1 MVTVRRLASELIGS
15 ALLAMIVIGSGIM
28 AQQLSPNDIGLQL
41 LENALV
47 TGCGLFVL
55 IELFGPIGGAEFN
68 PVVSLVKVALEGR
81 SLIDAL
87 SYIPVQVA
95 GCVVGAITANAMF
108 ALPAVTW
115 SQHHRVSGP
124 HFLSEVIAT
133 AGLVLTI
140 FVLARRGRAALIGVA
155 VASYITAAYFF
166 TSSTSFA
173 NPAITVGRMFS
184 NSFAGIAPDSVLFF
198 IGAQLVGGLLGLGLI
213 TLLTTKE
220 PS

>member
-1 MVTVRRLASELIGS
+1 MVAVRRLVSELIGS

-28 AQQLSPNDIGLQL
+28 AQRLSPNDIGLQL

-81 SLIDAL
+81 SLVDAL

>member
-1 MVTVRRLASELIGS
+1 
-15 ALLAMIVIGSGIM
+15 MIVIGSGIM

-81 SLIDAL
+81 SLVDAL

>member
-1 MVTVRRLASELIGS
+1 MVAVRRLVSELIGS

-81 SLIDAL
+81 SLVDAL

>member
-81 SLIDAL
+81 SLVDAL